1 MSVYTEN
8 SVVTR
13 EMVKEFL
20 LEWLIS
26 YGTEPTE
33 HHYVLYH
40 GPTKSMCIEHG
51 YLERNPDTS
60 RRRFLYKLSDKALQ
74 LLEEEIT

>member
-26 YGTEPTE
+26 YGTEPTQ

-40 GPTKSMCIEHG
+40 GPTKSMCVEFGYIERH
-51 YLERNPDTS
+51 PDTS
-60 RRRFLYKLSDKALQ
+60 RYGFLYQLTPKALQ
-74 LLEEEIT
+74 LLEE